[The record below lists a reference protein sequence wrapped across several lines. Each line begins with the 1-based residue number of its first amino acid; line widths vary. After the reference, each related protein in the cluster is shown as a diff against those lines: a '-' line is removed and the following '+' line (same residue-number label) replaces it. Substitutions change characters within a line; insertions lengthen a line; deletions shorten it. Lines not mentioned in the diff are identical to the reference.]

1 MHKLTG
7 NQPEPVRQRIYGS
20 RPVESVG
27 ESNQPEVLPHTKVY
41 GGKRIPTIRVRLK
54 DSDDDRVLIIN
65 KQDFDPDRHVR
76 LELP

>member
-7 NQPEPVRQRIYGS
+7 NQPEPVKQRIYGS
-20 RPVESVG
+20 RPVESIG

-54 DSDDDRVLIIN
+54 SGSDDRVLIIN
-65 KQDFDPDRHVR
+65 EQDFDPAMYVR
-76 LELP
+76 VE

>member
-7 NQPEPVRQRIYGS
+7 NQPEPVKQRIYGS
-20 RPVESVG
+20 RPVEPIG

-54 DSDDDRVLIIN
+54 DSDDDRVLLVN
-65 KQDFDPDRHVR
+65 AQDFDPAKHVR
-76 LELP
+76 VE